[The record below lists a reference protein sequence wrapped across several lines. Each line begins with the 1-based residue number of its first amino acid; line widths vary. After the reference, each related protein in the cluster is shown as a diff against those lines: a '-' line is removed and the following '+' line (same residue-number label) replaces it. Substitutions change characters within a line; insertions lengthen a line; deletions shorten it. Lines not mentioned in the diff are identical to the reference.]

1 MRAGSPSA
9 GSVRVAL
16 GARPAGGDD
25 GSVTSFVRQAARL
38 RGALLDALA
47 LVLPVD
53 CAGCGA
59 PDRAVCAECRAA
71 LAPSPVRAPRP
82 GVDAWAGISY
92 AGVAAR
98 AIRSFKDEGR
108 TDAAPALAPALRAAL
123 AAACA
128 RLDAASV
135 LEVAV
140 VPSTAAA
147 RRVRGYDPVRL
158 LVRRAGFR
166 PASVLRARDR
176 ADQAGLGREARRANA
191 EGSLAPIARL
201 DGRRFVLVDDVV
213 TTGAT
218 LADAARA
225 IRSAGGSVEAI
236 AVLAHTA
243 RRVPVHHL
251 NRWRTSRDI
260 PQPEG
265 YGVRTGVVEPPF
277 RTG

>member
-1 MRAGSPSA
+1 MASSA
-9 GSVRVAL
+9 
-16 GARPAGGDD
+16 PN
-25 GSVTSFVRQAARL
+25 TARL
-38 RGALLDALA
+38 LRDALLDALA

-59 PDRAVCAECRAA
+59 PDRAVCNDCRAA
-71 LAPSPVRAPRP
+71 LAPAPEPAPRP
-82 GVDAWAGISY
+82 GVDAWAGIAY
-92 AGVAAR
+92 AGVAAS
-98 AIRSFKDEGR
+98 AIRSFKDQGR

-128 RLDAASV
+128 GLGGASG
-135 LEVAV
+135 LELAV

-147 RRVRGYDPVRL
+147 RRERGYDPVRL
-158 LVRRAGFR
+158 LARRAGFR
-166 PASVLRARDR
+166 LANVLRARDR

-191 EGSLAPIARL
+191 EGSFTATARL

-236 AVLAHTA
+236 AVLAHTP

-260 PQPEG
+260 PHPEG

>member
-1 MRAGSPSA
+1 
-9 GSVRVAL
+9 VASL
-16 GARPAGGDD
+16 VPHAPR
-25 GSVTSFVRQAARL
+25 FRE
-38 RGALLDALA
+38 ALLDALA

-59 PDRAVCAECRAA
+59 PDRAVCADCRAA
-71 LAPSPVRAPRP
+71 LAPAPAPAPRP
-82 GVDAWAGISY
+82 GVDVWAGFAY

-108 TDAAPALAPALRAAL
+108 TDAAPALVPGLRAAL

-128 RLDAASV
+128 RLDDPTG

-147 RRVRGYDPVRL
+147 RRERGYEPVRL

-176 ADQAGLGREARRANA
+176 VDQAGLDREARRANA
-191 EGSLAPIARL
+191 EGSLTPVARL

-218 LADAARA
+218 LAAAARA

-236 AVLAHTA
+236 AVLAHTP

-251 NRWRTSRDI
+251 NRWRTARDI
-260 PQPEG
+260 MHPEG

>member
-1 MRAGSPSA
+1 M
-9 GSVRVAL
+9 
-16 GARPAGGDD
+16 
-25 GSVTSFVRQAARL
+25 
-38 RGALLDALA
+38 LDALA

-59 PDRAVCAECRAA
+59 PDRGVCAECNAA
-71 LAPSPVRAPRP
+71 LAPAPEPAPRP
-82 GVDAWAGISY
+82 GVDAWAGVAY
-92 AGVAAR
+92 AGVAAG

-128 RLDAASV
+128 SLDGASG
-135 LEVAV
+135 LELAV

-147 RRVRGYDPVRL
+147 RRERGYDPVRL

-166 PASVLRARDR
+166 PASVLRAHDR
-176 ADQAGLGREARRANA
+176 ADQAGLDREARRANA
-191 EGSLAPIARL
+191 EGSLAPTAPL
-201 DGRRFVLVDDVV
+201 HGRRFILVDDVV

-236 AVLAHTA
+236 AVLAHTP

-251 NRWRTSRDI
+251 NRWRPARDI
-260 PQPEG
+260 PHPEG